1 VSDAARDDDADDARD
16 DDADEDAIDRARARC
31 VARASARTNGVAVGM
46 RAVVCRRVT
55 RARAHRDM
63 DTLRKWAG
71 GYADVGETHQVRA
84 TTTTR
89 ERSTTRGDDATR
101 LG

>member
-1 VSDAARDDDADDARD
+1 
-16 DDADEDAIDRARARC
+16 
-31 VARASARTNGVAVGM
+31 
-46 RAVVCRRVT
+46 
-55 RARAHRDM
+55 M

-84 TTTTR
+84 TTPTR
-89 ERSTTRGDDATR
+89 DDATTTRDDDARR